1 MRAFLCFGGLHRL
14 RHYMWR
20 GVHTIKVRA
29 WAEPALLVTQLAA
42 VPAAWLAAQHACT
55 PAGAL
60 PRSLSLRPTHSFSK
74 APLLERRD
82 PCRGNREVNG
92 TLFVGRVP
100 KSCPVK
106 EVKGKSWDQTE
117 G

>member
-1 MRAFLCFGGLHRL
+1 M
-14 RHYMWR
+14 
-20 GVHTIKVRA
+20 
-29 WAEPALLVTQLAA
+29 AA
-42 VPAAWLAAQHACT
+42 HFPAAWAALASGVMARTRTQCLAFAAWPPTAPPGH
-55 PAGAL
+55 
-60 PRSLSLRPTHSFSK
+60 LSLEPVC
-74 APLLERRD
+74 RD
-82 PCRGNREVNG
+82 PCRGNRQVNG